1 MTQPGRSYPNERF
14 HLDPLLELASDFAL
28 LAMRLRC
35 RQGSVGHSASQR
47 DLLLSFRDGVRRR
60 QVFLFERLAFVA
72 LGGSRRS
79 LSLRG
84 WPRTCESLAVK
95 RMARRASSGHERRLK
110 AGGLLVT
117 SYSHQLGADE
127 FISNSLTIFS
137 QSSWR
142 PLAFCMESGRLST
155 YFSRETKSSL
165 PASTEAPM
173 PVSQEA

>member
-14 HLDPLLELASDFAL
+14 HLDPLLELASDFDL

-72 LGGSRRS
+72 LAGSRR
-79 LSLRG
+79 SLRG
-84 WPRTCESLAVK
+84 WPRRCESLPVK

-117 SYSHQLGADE
+117 L
-127 FISNSLTIFS
+127 IFS
-137 QSSWR
+137 SI
-142 PLAFCMESGRLST
+142 GG
-155 YFSRETKSSL
+155 
-165 PASTEAPM
+165 
-173 PVSQEA
+173 